1 MAIYEIQKKLSGGRE
16 EIRIQYEPDVE
27 LDEFESKL
35 RNSQD
40 RAVQQIVLPVTV
52 QFRQYIIK

>member
-1 MAIYEIQKKLSGGRE
+1 MQIHKNIRWRE

-40 RAVQQIVLPVTV
+40 RDMRA
-52 QFRQYIIK
+52 K

>member
-1 MAIYEIQKKLSGGRE
+1 MKKYEIS
-16 EIRIQYEPDVE
+16 IDRIQYEPDVE

-40 RAVQQIVLPVTV
+40 RDMRAKMTSV
-52 QFRQYIIK
+52 

>member
-1 MAIYEIQKKLSGGRE
+1 MRFIKIVRWAE

-40 RAVQQIVLPVTV
+40 RDMRA
-52 QFRQYIIK
+52 R